1 MILLRGRG
9 EARSIT
15 GLPYVEKSGMV
26 IRGKGMDSRRAFSLS
41 MGI

>member
-1 MILLRGRG
+1 MIPLRRRDK
-9 EARSIT
+9 ANSLT

-26 IRGKGMDSRRAFSLS
+26 IRGKGMDSRRAFSLP